1 MGLNIQS
8 LHSKFNKL
16 TELVDSL
23 GLKFKPPDVIALQET
38 FLSNDLLPPQMK
50 GYHPIVSSNRAFSR
64 GGGVGMYINEN
75 YSYNINNKLSLFIE
89 RCFEA
94 LIGM

>member
-1 MGLNIQS
+1 
-8 LHSKFNKL
+8 
-16 TELVDSL
+16 
-23 GLKFKPPDVIALQET
+23 
-38 FLSNDLLPPQMK
+38 MK

-75 YSYNINNKLSLFIE
+75 YSYNINDKLSLFIE